1 MKALLLA
8 SLISLVALPIALP
21 QTTPSSAD
29 NKTVEQEVRAAIEQ
43 YRDALLKHDTAAL
56 ERIWA
61 DDYTFINGQGAVLTK
76 AERLANAKSGAT
88 KLETIKQESDVKV
101 RAYGGDVAIAISHVT
116 LKGQYSGKATTGQF
130 QSSLVWVKA
139 PSGWQ
144 LASNQITPIPSP

>member
-101 RAYGGDVAIAISHVT
+101 RAYGGDVAIAISHV
-116 LKGQYSGKATTGQF
+116 
-130 QSSLVWVKA
+130 
-139 PSGWQ
+139 
-144 LASNQITPIPSP
+144 